1 MSVQAVQTIAPKV
14 EKPSDRAWWKDSTV
28 YQIYPASFCDHDA
41 NGHGTLK
48 GILSK
53 IPYLQELG
61 VDIVWLSPIYESPQ
75 ADMGYDISNY
85 QDLHRPYGTLEDWD
99 QVLKAA
105 HERGM
110 KLVMDLVVNH
120 SSDQHPWFKES
131 RSSKTNPKRNWYIWH
146 DGKINEKGER
156 VPPNNWKACFGAG
169 SAWEWD
175 EETQQYYLH
184 LFLKEQPD
192 LNWENPE
199 VRHAVYD
206 MMHWWLKKGID
217 GFRMDVINF
226 ISKVPGFPDAPV
238 RDDRTYQEFADMSIN
253 GPKVHEWLKEMN
265 REVLSKYDC
274 FAVGECP
281 GQEAVDV
288 FSPYSKQANKELQ
301 MVFHFHHQSLDR
313 VGGNLGSRQ
322 YDPEWKL
329 SGFKE
334 VFNHW
339 QTEMETQGGWNSNY
353 LENHDQ
359 PRTIS
364 RFCSDHPQDRAKSAK
379 LLSMFQCSLGGT
391 LFMYQGQEIGMCNVP
406 RDWPE
411 EEYLD
416 VESIANLAGERE
428 YRRKKTGEQ
437 NPDMSDML
445 KSLRQTARDNG
456 RTPIQWDSSVYAG
469 FSKAKPWMRVHDDFA
484 DGWNVAAQRK
494 DPDSPLSFWQRML
507 KLRKQYPA
515 LVYGKFIPLD
525 KKNEAT
531 YAYIRDD
538 PTISQRLLVILNFAR
553 GNGRG
558 AASTFE
564 VPTDVDVSK
573 AKLIITNGD
582 AKEGSGINGNIELT
596 PWEGRVYL
604 L

>member
-1 MSVQAVQTIAPKV
+1 MNVQTIAPV
-14 EKPSDRAWWKDSTV
+14 VQKPSDRAWWKDSTV
-28 YQIYPASFCDHDA
+28 YQIYPASFCDHAA

-53 IPYLQELG
+53 ITYLHTLG

-85 QDLHRPYGTLEDWD
+85 QDLHKPYGTLEDWD
-99 QVLKAA
+99 EILKAA
-105 HERGM
+105 HAKGM

-131 RSSKTNPKRNWYIWH
+131 RSSKANPKRNWYIWH
-146 DGKINEKGER
+146 DGKLNEKGER
-156 VPPNNWKACFGAG
+156 VPPNNWKACFGDV

-175 EETQQYYLH
+175 EATQQYYLH

-199 VRHAVYD
+199 LRHAVYD

-238 RDDRTYQEFADMSIN
+238 QNDRLYQDFGAMSIN
-253 GPKVHEWLKEMN
+253 GPRVHEWLQEMN
-265 REVLSKYDC
+265 REVLSKFDC
-274 FAVGECP
+274 FAVGETP
-281 GQEAVDV
+281 GPDAVDV
-288 FSPYSKQANKELQ
+288 FSPYSNPTNKELQ
-301 MVFHFHHQSLDR
+301 MVFHFHHQSVDR
-313 VGGNLGSRQ
+313 IGGQLGSRQ
-322 YDPEWKL
+322 YDPKWKL

-334 VFNHW
+334 VFNTF
-339 QTEMETQGGWNSNY
+339 QVEMEKQGGWNSNY

-364 RFCSDHPQDRAKSAK
+364 RFCSDHPEDRAKSAK
-379 LLSMFQCSLGGT
+379 LISMFQSSLGGT
-391 LFMYQGQEIGMCNVP
+391 LFMYQGQEIGLCNVP

-411 EEYLD
+411 EEYID
-416 VESIANLAGERE
+416 VESIANLQSERE
-428 YRRKKTGEQ
+428 YRRRKTGEQ

-456 RTPIQWDSSVYAG
+456 RTPMQWDSSEYAG
-469 FSKAKPWMRVHDDFA
+469 FSKAKPWMRVHDDYA
-484 DGWNVAAQRK
+484 DGWNVAAQMK
-494 DPDSPLSFWQRML
+494 DPNSPWSFWQKML
-507 KLRKQYPA
+507 KLRKDFPA

-525 KKNEAT
+525 EKNEDT

-538 PTISQRLLVILNFAR
+538 STISQILLIVLNFAR
-553 GNGRG
+553 GDGRG
-558 AASTFE
+558 ATSTFV
-564 VPTDVDVSK
+564 VPKEVDVSN
-573 AKLIITNGD
+573 AKLIISNGQ
-582 AKEGSGINGNIELT
+582 AKQGSAIDGEIQLS
-596 PWEGRVYL
+596 PWEGRIYVL
-604 L
+604 